1 MSEEVSHDD
10 DDMTN
15 VSLYIIP
22 LIDLEVTIVV
32 DPHLASILY
41 SSDEVYNVLGIM
53 YFQCLT
59 YQVHYKLHHCYI
71 E

>member
-1 MSEEVSHDD
+1 MISDVGPMPNVLVAKAVTAMSEEVSHDD

-41 SSDEVYNVLGIM
+41 SSDEVYNVLGR
-53 YFQCLT
+53 
-59 YQVHYKLHHCYI
+59 
-71 E
+71 